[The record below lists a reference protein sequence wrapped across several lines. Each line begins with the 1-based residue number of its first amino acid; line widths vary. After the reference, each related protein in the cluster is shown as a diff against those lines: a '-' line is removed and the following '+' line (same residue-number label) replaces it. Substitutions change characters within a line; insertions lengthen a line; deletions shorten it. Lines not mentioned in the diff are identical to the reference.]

1 MRVVFDAIG
10 QSPDD
15 ALNRSWRPLCEPDAD
30 FAQLLTF
37 PLAFVVGTAI
47 LVLWLVLA
55 PFAPVSPGFVQILC
69 VFAVLVPLHELT
81 HAATFP
87 QRARAGHSTLAF
99 SPLRLK
105 LCAEY
110 DGTLSRTRL
119 VTSLVMPLL
128 VISLLPVL
136 VAALLGRGSTSIAL
150 LSLINALVSSDDLLV
165 AILVL
170 AQVPPRALIH
180 MSGGHITWQMAMPS
194 GVAGPPRTARES
206 S

>member
-1 MRVVFDAIG
+1 MFDPVG
-10 QSPDD
+10 RPPDD
-15 ALNRSWRPLCEPDAD
+15 AVRSIGRGDHCASRIL
-30 FAQLLTF
+30 FAQLLTL
-37 PLAFVVGTAI
+37 PLAFVAGTAV

-69 VFAVLVPLHELT
+69 VFAALVPLHELT
-81 HAATFP
+81 HAALLP
-87 QRARAGHSTLAF
+87 QAPAGRSTPACVRF
-99 SPLRLK
+99 K
-105 LCAEY
+105 FCAEY
-110 DGTLSRTRL
+110 DGTLSRARL

-136 VAALLGRGSTSIAL
+136 VSALLGRGSTSVAL

-170 AQVPPRALIH
+170 AQVPSRALIH
-180 MSGGHITWQMAMPS
+180 MSGGRITWQMAMPS